1 MMLRVEKE
9 TAINVW
15 ITELVSGSFTQQED
29 GPSSILLKNGTT
41 IGKARIYGIAV
52 STEELIVDDGTGSI
66 LVRTFETPFNVK
78 IGDPVLV
85 IGKPRMYEEQCYIL
99 GEIVK
104 KIDKKWLEI
113 REKTHPPIEQEP
125 IEIVRTL
132 DKGDGANY
140 EEVAARIGE
149 EKVIHLLATGEIFE
163 TRPGKIKV
171 LE

>member
-1 MMLRVEKE
+1 MKLWVERE

-29 GPSSILLKNGTT
+29 GPSSILLQNGKT

-85 IGKPRMYEEQCYIL
+85 IGRPRMYEEQCYIL

-113 REKTHPPIEQEP
+113 REKTHPAEP
-125 IEIVRTL
+125 IEIIRTL